1 MAGGQVGR
9 WAGGRWTDRQ
19 IQMEVYRREGEKQ
32 IDRQTD
38 GETVSA
44 IQKNTQTNR
53 QMQIY
58 IGRQTD
64 IETDRYK

>member
-1 MAGGQVGR
+1 MGR